1 MKVTIYVRGRS
12 AERQK
17 IEQLLADARRGTSD
31 TLLIHGEAGI
41 GKTTL
46 LELDAGRASDARVL
60 RVEGIESEM
69 EIAFGGLHQ
78 LLLPVLDLV
87 DNLSDPQAAS
97 LRSVFGLSNDGVRDH
112 LTVGL
117 AVLTLLSEAA
127 SDSPLLCLID
137 DAQWLDQPSV
147 DMLAFAARRL
157 RAEGVVMLFAMRD
170 GAVGAAVKGCLG
182 SRSRV
187 WTASRQPSCCP
198 VCRPT
203 LRTGSSRR
211 PAGIRWRSSNRQP
224 LSLRLSG
231 PDAWDRKPCPKRQP
245 GVRGWSGTVSW
256 TGSASSPRN
265 PGLSC

>member
-17 IEQLLADARRGTSD
+17 IEQLLADARRGTSG

-41 GKTTL
+41 GKTAL

-60 RVEGIESEM
+60 RVEDIESEM

-157 RAEGVVMLFAMRD
+157 RAEGVVKLFAMRD
-170 GAVGAAVKGCLG
+170 GAVGAAVKGLPRLPVEG
-182 SRSRV
+182 LDRV
-187 WTASRQPSCCP
+187 TAAE
-198 VCRPT
+198 
-203 LRTGSSRR
+203 L
-211 PAGIRWRSSNRQP
+211 
-224 LSLRLSG
+224 L
-231 PDAWDRKPCPKRQP
+231 
-245 GVRGWSGTVSW
+245 
-256 TGSASSPRN
+256 
-265 PGLSC
+265 PGLPPYVTDRVIEEAGGNPLALLEPAAALTPAQRAGRMGPQALPEATAGRSGLVRDGFLDRIGQ